1 MTDAED
7 SPVPMIDP
15 TEALS
20 KEDITTL
27 TTVMGFSTIRAQKGL
42 INSTNGIEGAV
53 EWLLDHQEDEDIDQP
68 VAAIPKPAAVAQSY
82 RCNECQKVMSNMGN
96 LELHANKTGHSD
108 FEESTE
114 AITPLTPEE
123 KAAKMIQIK
132 KLLQTK
138 RDERLEVEKTEN
150 VEREKQR
157 RFIGKEMVK
166 TKDQMDRDKRKRE
179 AYIRKREKDASKRER
194 VRIRAEFEKDKL
206 ERMANQGRL
215 TSKLGVDG
223 YNPDAIQYDV
233 EGADGEEGGEGSGDA
248 AMAPAQ
254 PASKPKPSVAKL
266 DDYITKVA
274 SYRAGGDGGK
284 CLKIL
289 LAYVRNVVDHPTEV
303 KYQSI
308 NVENKAYRTKVKPFV
323 GAKSLLLAIGF
334 APNEKGDALVLT
346 GNAEGD
352 EVNMD
357 VLGQVRVKLEAAY
370 AAY

>member
-1 MTDAED
+1 
-7 SPVPMIDP
+7 
-15 TEALS
+15 
-20 KEDITTL
+20 
-27 TTVMGFSTIRAQKGL
+27 MGFSTIRAQKGL
-42 INSTNGIEGAV
+42 LNSTNGIEGAV
-53 EWLLDHQEDEDIDQP
+53 EWLLDHQEDENIDEP
-68 VAAIPKPAAVAQSY
+68 VAAIPKTAAVAQSY
-82 RCNECQKVMSNMGN
+82 RCNECQKNLSNMAN

-108 FEESTE
+108 FEESTA
-114 AITPLTPEE
+114 AIKPLTPEE
-123 KAAKMIQIK
+123 KEAKMVEIK
-132 KLLQTK
+132 KLLKTK
-138 RDERLEVEKTEN
+138 RDERLEIEKTEN
-150 VEREKQR
+150 IDREKQR

-166 TKDQMDRDKRKRE
+166 TKDQMDREKRKRE
-179 AYIRKREKDASKRER
+179 AYIRKKEKDASKRER

-233 EGADGEEGGEGSGDA
+233 KGAGEEEGGEGSGDT